1 MVAQEGVRVPIA
13 KRPEGSYQVTVC
25 HGGRTYRRSSK
36 HWTFKDARKVE
47 ADLLRQ
53 VRAAATGVEP
63 DRTLGEAMERWLD
76 EHVPRL
82 GSRAKVENHARQLL
96 PFILGK
102 RLQDAPQVW
111 SDIKREMADKAPAT
125 VNHKGRILRQLCNL
139 AMKEWGWTDSPIGTR
154 IKLLPETARETF
166 LTPEQ
171 VEALALACP
180 SPAVGDYV
188 RLAAY
193 TGIRR
198 GHLLRL
204 TAHDVKGGWVT
215 LDRTSK
221 TRTLQTVP
229 LHPKVAGIAERLP
242 LGVSGWLLERE
253 WKMAREA
260 TGINCRFHDLRHTC
274 ASWLVQAGVPLLTVR
289 DFLGHSTV
297 AVTQRY
303 AHLQPAHLM
312 DAVLKLR

>member
-1 MVAQEGVRVPIA
+1 
-13 KRPEGSYQVTVC
+13 
-25 HGGRTYRRSSK
+25 
-36 HWTFKDARKVE
+36 
-47 ADLLRQ
+47 
-53 VRAAATGVEP
+53 
-63 DRTLGEAMERWLD
+63 MERWLD

-82 GSRAKVENHARQLL
+82 GAPAKVRNHAKQLV
-96 PFILGK
+96 PFIIGK

-111 SDIKREMADKAPAT
+111 AEVKKKMADKAPAT

-139 AMKEWGWTDSPIGTR
+139 AMKEWGWTDVPIGTR
-154 IKLLPETARETF
+154 IKLLPETAREHF

-180 SPAVGDYV
+180 TPAVGDYV

-215 LDRTSK
+215 LDRSSK

-229 LHPKVAGIAERLP
+229 LHPRVAGIAERLP
-242 LGVSGWLLERE
+242 LGVTSHLLERE
-253 WKMAREA
+253 WAAARKA
-260 TGINCRFHDLRHTC
+260 TGIDCRFHDLRHTC

-303 AHLQPAHLM
+303 AHLRPAHLM
-312 DAVLKLR
+312 DAVLKLA

>member
-1 MVAQEGVRVPIA
+1 MPVT
-13 KRPEGSYQVTVC
+13 KRPEGSYQVTVSY
-25 HGGRTYRRSSK
+25 GGRTARRSSRW
-36 HWTFKDARKVE
+36 WTYQDARRVE
-47 ADLLRQ
+47 REMLAQ
-53 VRAAATGVEP
+53 VRAAAAGIEP
-63 DRTLGEAMERWLD
+63 ERTLGEALERWLD

-82 GSRAKVENHARQLL
+82 ANPRKLENFAKHLL
-96 PFILGK
+96 PFIAGRKLSE
-102 RLQDAPQVW
+102 APQVW
-111 SDIKREMADKAPAT
+111 AEVKKDLAGKSPAT
-125 VNHKGRILRQLCNL
+125 INHRGRILRQVCNL
-139 AMKEWGWTDSPIGTR
+139 AMKEWGWTDVPIGSR
-154 IKLLPETARETF
+154 IRLLPEQPRESF

-180 SPAVGDYV
+180 SPEVGDYV

-193 TGIRR
+193 TGIRK

-204 TAHDVKGGWVT
+204 TARDVKDGWIT
-215 LDRTSK
+215 LDRSSK

-242 LGVSGWLLERE
+242 LGVSENRLDWE
-253 WKMAREA
+253 WRAARKA
-260 TGINCRFHDLRHTC
+260 AGIDCRFHDLRHTC

-303 AHLQPAHLM
+303 AHLQPAHLR
-312 DAVLKLR
+312 DAVMKLA